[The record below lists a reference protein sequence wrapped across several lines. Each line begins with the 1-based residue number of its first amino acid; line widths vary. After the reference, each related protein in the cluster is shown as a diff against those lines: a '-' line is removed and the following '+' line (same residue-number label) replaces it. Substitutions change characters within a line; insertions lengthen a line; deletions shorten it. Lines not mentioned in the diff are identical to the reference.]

1 MNLQGCEDYLVK
13 MNFHISAGDIA
24 KYNDAF
30 NECCEELRN
39 TGEIIAK
46 EDYTDEEL
54 LAYTVRVMEVLRAQG
69 DPMVRRID
77 YLLFEGFLTLNC
89 DGCVFQSELKFEP
102 LTEADFSE
110 KWAA

>member
-1 MNLQGCEDYLVK
+1 
-13 MNFHISAGDIA
+13 
-24 KYNDAF
+24 
-30 NECCEELRN
+30 
-39 TGEIIAK
+39 
-46 EDYTDEEL
+46 
-54 LAYTVRVMEVLRAQG
+54 
-69 DPMVRRID
+69 MVRRID